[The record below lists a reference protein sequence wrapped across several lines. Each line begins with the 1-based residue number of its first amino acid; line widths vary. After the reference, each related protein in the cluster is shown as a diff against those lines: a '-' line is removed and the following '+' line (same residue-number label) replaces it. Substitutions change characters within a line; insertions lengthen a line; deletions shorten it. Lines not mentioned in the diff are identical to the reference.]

1 MVPHRARYLLHVTRR
16 MLLIHAHP
24 DDESIATGI
33 TMAKY
38 ASLGAQVTLVT
49 CTLGEEGEILL
60 PDIAHLAADK
70 DDKLGEHRQAELGEA
85 MKILG
90 ISDWRLLGG
99 AGRFRDS
106 GMIGTPPNENPACF
120 WRTDLLEA
128 AVELVKIIRETRP
141 QVAITYDDFGSYGHP
156 DHLQANR
163 ITHYAAVLAAVPSFK
178 PELGEPWEIQK
189 IYWTAM
195 SRNVMRTGIMALR
208 AAGETT
214 GFAEID
220 PDELPFATDDALITT
235 EIDGPEFVQ
244 AKMDALRAHATQVSV
259 EGGFFALSNNLGAQI
274 FATEHFR
281 LAVGQLG
288 ELVDG
293 RERDLFAG
301 IDA

>member
-1 MVPHRARYLLHVTRR
+1 

-60 PDIAHLAADK
+60 PDIALLAADK

-128 AVELVKIIRETRP
+128 SVELVKIIRETRP

-178 PELGEPWEIQK
+178 PELGEPWEIKK

-195 SRNVMRTGIMALR
+195 SRNVMRAGIMALR

-281 LAVGQLG
+281 LVVGQLG
-288 ELVDG
+288 EIVDG
-293 RERDLFAG
+293 RERDLFSG

>member
-1 MVPHRARYLLHVTRR
+1 

-33 TMAKY
+33 AMAKY

-60 PDIAHLAADK
+60 PDVAHLAADK

-90 ISDWRLLGG
+90 ITDWRLLGG

-106 GMIGTPPNENPACF
+106 GMIGTPSNENPTCF
-120 WRTDLLEA
+120 WRADLLEA
-128 AVELVKIIRETRP
+128 SVELVKVIRETRP

-156 DHLQANR
+156 DHLQAHR
-163 ITHYAAVLAAVPSFK
+163 ITHYAAVLAAVPGFK
-178 PELGEPWEIQK
+178 PELGEPWEIKK

-195 SRNVMRTGIMALR
+195 SRNVMRAGIMALR

-214 GFAEID
+214 GFAEMD
-220 PDELPFATDDALITT
+220 PDELPFATDDELITT
-235 EIDGPEFVQ
+235 EIDGPEFLQ
-244 AKMDALRAHATQVSV
+244 MKMDALRAHATQVNV
-259 EGGFFALSNNLGAQI
+259 DGGFFALSNNLGAQI
-274 FATEHFR
+274 FATEHYR

-288 ELVDG
+288 EIVDG
-293 RERDLFAG
+293 RERDLFSG
-301 IDA
+301 IDL

>member
-1 MVPHRARYLLHVTRR
+1 

-38 ASLGAQVTLVT
+38 ASLGTQVTLVT

-128 AVELVKIIRETRP
+128 SVELVKIIRETRP

-178 PELGEPWEIQK
+178 PELGEPWEIKK

-195 SRNVMRTGIMALR
+195 SRNVMRAGIMALR

-281 LAVGQLG
+281 LVVGQLG
-288 ELVDG
+288 EIVDG
-293 RERDLFAG
+293 RERDLFSG

>member
-1 MVPHRARYLLHVTRR
+1 MVPHWARYLLHVTRR
-16 MLLIHAHP
+16 LLLIHAHP

-60 PDIAHLAADK
+60 PDVAHLAADK

-128 AVELVKIIRETRP
+128 SVELVKVIRETRP

-163 ITHYAAVLAAVPSFK
+163 ITHYAAVLAAVPGFK
-178 PELGEPWEIQK
+178 PELGEPWEIKK

-195 SRNVMRTGIMALR
+195 SRNVMRAGVMALR

-214 GFAEID
+214 GFAELD

-235 EIDGPEFVQ
+235 EIDGPEFLQ
-244 AKMDALRAHATQVSV
+244 AKMDALRAHATQVNV
-259 EGGFFALSNNLGAQI
+259 DGGFFALSNNLGAQI
-274 FATEHFR
+274 FATEHYR

-293 RERDLFAG
+293 RERDLFSG

>member
-1 MVPHRARYLLHVTRR
+1 
-16 MLLIHAHP
+16 
-24 DDESIATGI
+24 
-33 TMAKY
+33 MAKY
-38 ASLGAQVTLVT
+38 ASLGTQVTLVT

-128 AVELVKIIRETRP
+128 SVELVKIIRETRP

-178 PELGEPWEIQK
+178 PELGEPWEIKK

-195 SRNVMRTGIMALR
+195 SRNVMRAGIMALR

-281 LAVGQLG
+281 LVVGQLG
-288 ELVDG
+288 EIVDG
-293 RERDLFAG
+293 RERDLFSG

>member
-1 MVPHRARYLLHVTRR
+1 L
-16 MLLIHAHP
+16 LLIHAHP

-60 PDIAHLAADK
+60 PDVAHLASDK

-85 MKILG
+85 MRILG

-128 AVELVKIIRETRP
+128 SVELVKVIRETRP

-163 ITHYAAVLAAVPSFK
+163 ITHYAAVLAAVPGFK
-178 PELGEPWEIQK
+178 PELGEPWEIKK

-195 SRNVMRTGIMALR
+195 SRNVMRAGVMALR

-214 GFAEID
+214 GFAELD
-220 PDELPFATDDALITT
+220 PDDLPFATDDALITT
-235 EIDGPEFVQ
+235 EIDGPEFLQ
-244 AKMDALRAHATQVSV
+244 AKMDALRAHATQVNV
-259 EGGFFALSNNLGAQI
+259 DGGFFALSNNLGAQI
-274 FATEHFR
+274 FATEHYR

-293 RERDLFAG
+293 RERDLFSG
-301 IDA
+301 IDL

>member
-1 MVPHRARYLLHVTRR
+1 

-90 ISDWRLLGG
+90 VSDWRLLGG

-106 GMIGTPPNENPACF
+106 GMIGTPSNENPACF

-128 AVELVKIIRETRP
+128 SVELVKIIRETRP

-163 ITHYAAVLAAVPSFK
+163 VTHYAAVLAAVPSFK
-178 PELGEPWEIQK
+178 PELGEPWAIKK

-281 LAVGQLG
+281 LVVGQLG

-293 RERDLFAG
+293 RERDLFSG

>member
-1 MVPHRARYLLHVTRR
+1 MVPHWARYLLHVTRR
-16 MLLIHAHP
+16 LLLIHAHP

-60 PDIAHLAADK
+60 PDVAHLASDK

-85 MKILG
+85 MRILG
-90 ISDWRLLGG
+90 ITDWRLLGG

-128 AVELVKIIRETRP
+128 SVELVKVIRETRP

-163 ITHYAAVLAAVPSFK
+163 ITHYAAVLAAVPGFK
-178 PELGEPWEIQK
+178 PELGEPWEIKK

-195 SRNVMRTGIMALR
+195 SRNVMRAGVMALR

-214 GFAEID
+214 GFAELD
-220 PDELPFATDDALITT
+220 PDDLPFATDDALITT
-235 EIDGPEFVQ
+235 EIDGPEFLQ
-244 AKMDALRAHATQVSV
+244 AKMDALRAHATQVNV
-259 EGGFFALSNNLGAQI
+259 DGGFFALSNNLGAQI
-274 FATEHFR
+274 FATEHYR

-293 RERDLFAG
+293 RERDLFSG
-301 IDA
+301 IDL

>member
-1 MVPHRARYLLHVTRR
+1 MTRR

-128 AVELVKIIRETRP
+128 SVELVKIIRETRP

-178 PELGEPWEIQK
+178 PELGEPWEIKK

-195 SRNVMRTGIMALR
+195 SRNVMRAGIMALR

-281 LAVGQLG
+281 LVVGQLG
-288 ELVDG
+288 EIVDG
-293 RERDLFAG
+293 RERDLFSG

>member
-1 MVPHRARYLLHVTRR
+1 MTRR
-16 MLLIHAHP
+16 LLLIHAHP

-60 PDIAHLAADK
+60 PDVAHLASDK

-85 MKILG
+85 MRILG
-90 ISDWRLLGG
+90 ITDWRLLGG

-128 AVELVKIIRETRP
+128 SVELVKVIRETRP

-163 ITHYAAVLAAVPSFK
+163 ITHYAAVLAAVPGFK
-178 PELGEPWEIQK
+178 PELGEPWEIKK

-195 SRNVMRTGIMALR
+195 SRNVMRAGVMALR

-214 GFAEID
+214 GFAELD
-220 PDELPFATDDALITT
+220 PDDLPFATDDALITT
-235 EIDGPEFVQ
+235 EIDGPEFLQ
-244 AKMDALRAHATQVSV
+244 AKMDALRAHATQVNV
-259 EGGFFALSNNLGAQI
+259 DGGFFALSNNLGAQI
-274 FATEHFR
+274 FATEHYR

-293 RERDLFAG
+293 RERDLFSG
-301 IDA
+301 IDL

>member
-1 MVPHRARYLLHVTRR
+1 MVPHWARYLLHVTRR
-16 MLLIHAHP
+16 LLLIHAHP

-60 PDIAHLAADK
+60 PDVAHLAADK

-85 MKILG
+85 MNILG

-128 AVELVKIIRETRP
+128 SVELVKVIRETRP

-163 ITHYAAVLAAVPSFK
+163 ITHYAAVLAAVPGFK
-178 PELGEPWEIQK
+178 PELGAPWEIKK

-195 SRNVMRTGIMALR
+195 SRNVMRAGVMALR

-214 GFAEID
+214 GFAELD

-244 AKMDALRAHATQVSV
+244 AKMDALRAHATQVNV
-259 EGGFFALSNNLGAQI
+259 DGGFFALSNNLGAQI
-274 FATEHFR
+274 FATEHYR

-293 RERDLFAG
+293 RERDLFSG

>member
-1 MVPHRARYLLHVTRR
+1 

-90 ISDWRLLGG
+90 VSDWRLLGG

-128 AVELVKIIRETRP
+128 SVELVKIIRETRP

-163 ITHYAAVLAAVPSFK
+163 VTHYAAVLAAVPSFK
-178 PELGEPWEIQK
+178 PELGEPWEIKK

-281 LAVGQLG
+281 LVVGQLG

-293 RERDLFAG
+293 RERDLFSG

>member
-1 MVPHRARYLLHVTRR
+1 

-128 AVELVKIIRETRP
+128 SVELVKIIRETRP

-178 PELGEPWEIQK
+178 PELGEPWEIKK

-195 SRNVMRTGIMALR
+195 SRNVMRAGIMALR

-281 LAVGQLG
+281 LVVGQLG
-288 ELVDG
+288 EIVDG
-293 RERDLFAG
+293 RERDLFSG

>member
-1 MVPHRARYLLHVTRR
+1 

-106 GMIGTPPNENPACF
+106 GMIGTQPNENPACF

-128 AVELVKIIRETRP
+128 SVELVKIIRETRP

-163 ITHYAAVLAAVPSFK
+163 ITHYAAALAAVPSFK
-178 PELGEPWEIQK
+178 PELGEPWEIKK

-293 RERDLFAG
+293 RERDLFSG

>member
-1 MVPHRARYLLHVTRR
+1 MVPHWARYLLHVTRR
-16 MLLIHAHP
+16 LLLIHAHP

-60 PDIAHLAADK
+60 PDVAHLASDK

-85 MKILG
+85 MRILG

-128 AVELVKIIRETRP
+128 SVELVKVIRETRP

-163 ITHYAAVLAAVPSFK
+163 ITHYAAVLAAVPGFK
-178 PELGEPWEIQK
+178 PELGEPWEIKK

-195 SRNVMRTGIMALR
+195 SRNVMRAGVMALR

-214 GFAEID
+214 GFAELD
-220 PDELPFATDDALITT
+220 PDDLPFATDDALITT
-235 EIDGPEFVQ
+235 EIDGPEFLQ
-244 AKMDALRAHATQVSV
+244 AKMDALRAHATQVNV
-259 EGGFFALSNNLGAQI
+259 DGGFFALSNNLGAQI
-274 FATEHFR
+274 FATEHYR

-293 RERDLFAG
+293 RERDLFSG
-301 IDA
+301 IDL